1 MVPYKLPVQGLLTFV
16 ALSLQVLQ
24 APATQLPAC
33 PDRSKA
39 EFDFVVVG
47 AGVGGGPVA
56 SRLAERG
63 FSGMNVSKAT
73 DLDGISYPIF
83 SVLVVEA
90 GHEVLTVNTT
100 IPFYF
105 GRAVEG

>member
-1 MVPYKLPVQGLLTFV
+1 MAPYNLQVQVFLAFV

-24 APATQLPAC
+24 ASAKLPVC
-33 PDRSKA
+33 PDRSQA

-56 SRLAERG
+56 ARLAERG
-63 FSGMNVSKAT
+63 FSGMNVSV
-73 DLDGISYPIF
+73 GPIWMASLTSVF
-83 SVLVVEA
+83 SVLVVDA